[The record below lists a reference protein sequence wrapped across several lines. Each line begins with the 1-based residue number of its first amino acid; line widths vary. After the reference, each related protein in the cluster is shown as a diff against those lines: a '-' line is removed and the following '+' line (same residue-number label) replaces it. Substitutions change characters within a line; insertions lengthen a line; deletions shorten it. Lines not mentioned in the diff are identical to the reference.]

1 MFFPIATREVVILD
15 FHRFPVG
22 FPQNTVRNRETHNDL
37 VQLLLDKLGNF
48 MVPSSFGPMASL
60 NDLWAVNR
68 TLIVVYADDYTRVSH
83 PFLWTSVPQVQS
95 DNFLCLYVFRLIG

>member
-1 MFFPIATREVVILD
+1 MTQEVVILD

-22 FPQNTVRNRETHNDL
+22 FSQNTQRNRETHNEL
-37 VQLLLDKLGNF
+37 VQLLFSKLGDY
-48 MVPSSFGPMASL
+48 MVPSSLGSMASL

-83 PFLWTSVPQVQS
+83 PFLWPSVPQVR
-95 DNFLCLYVFRLIG
+95 FP

>member
-1 MFFPIATREVVILD
+1 
-15 FHRFPVG
+15 
-22 FPQNTVRNRETHNDL
+22 
-37 VQLLLDKLGNF
+37 

-95 DNFLCLYVFRLIG
+95 DDFLFERISTNWLIGFLGMG